1 MSFAVLIGIMRLHSP
16 QSSSSALTSIRSSVP
31 QAFSIPS
38 PSSHSFA
45 RASTTLCFFFST
57 LAPNFIPDDPD
68 GAARFGAVE
77 AGVTAPKLDSELN
90 LGETGAEEDGVAPVE
105 CILGG
110 ARAVDG
116 CAESE
121 EWTSV
126 AASCFVKDE
135 IAHPAR
141 APAAPVA
148 VLTRPVW
155 EAVLE
160 D

>member
-57 LAPNFIPDDPD
+57 LVPPNFIPDPDPNPEPEA
-68 GAARFGAVE
+68 AARFGAI

-90 LGETGAEEDGVAPVE
+90 LGDTGAEEAGVAPVE

-110 ARAVDG
+110 ARAD

-126 AASCFVKDE
+126 AASCLVRDE

-148 VLTRPVW
+148 VLTRPV
-155 EAVLE
+155 
-160 D
+160 